1 MANDGLGLVPQT
13 ELIISQLERGTLITK
28 FFPRRRP
35 EKKVLKILRETR
47 QLVWCRPTVTD
58 PRSMYEGELELRE
71 VKEIRPGKNSKDF
84 DRWPDD
90 AKQFDQMRCLVLF
103 YGSEFKLR
111 TLSIAGKQ
119 IISLI
124 LS

>member
-1 MANDGLGLVPQT
+1 MANDGVGLVPQT

-90 AKQFDQMRCLVLF
+90 TKQFDQMRCLVLF

-111 TLSIAGKQ
+111 TLSIAGK
-119 IISLI
+119 
-124 LS
+124 